1 MRQQIIAEL
10 VELLTTHDIEEK
22 RLIALS
28 RSIGDLPPNEWIKHD
43 SLERLIIQKMVES
56 TDEEINQ
63 AIHVYDNI
71 EKECADLA

>member
-1 MRQQIIAEL
+1 MRQHIISEL
-10 VELLTTHDIEEK
+10 VQLLTTHDQEEK

-28 RSIGDLPPNEWIKHD
+28 RDIGDLPPNEWITHD
-43 SLERLIIQKMVES
+43 HLERVILQKMVES

-63 AIHVYDNI
+63 AIHVYDSI